1 MLYFRQALP
10 LAFFTPITYNVIIIK
25 ERKINNMDKNTN
37 DLTLCQKI
45 AGYCRISVDEELDR
59 DNTSIENQ
67 KKIIEEFVK
76 AKFPKC
82 KLSIYEDRDRSGYTF
97 EQREGYQKLR
107 KKLMNG
113 DISVLIV
120 KDFSRF
126 SRRNS
131 KGLVELE
138 DLRDAG
144 VRIISIGD
152 AIDYPT
158 YDDWTAI
165 QFRFLI
171 NEMPVTDTSK
181 KVRNVI
187 SRRQADGEWICSVPY
202 GYIISNMKKQEISVV
217 PDEAEVIR
225 KVFELYNDG
234 WGYKKIAN
242 YLTDKKIPTPRMK
255 EIQRAEERGDECK
268 LKAKPEWSIVTI
280 QGILSND
287 FYIGTLRQHKYTRK
301 KIHGVDTKVDES
313 EHFVFEN
320 HHEAIVDYKTWA
332 YTQEQLKKRTTTH
345 YRGVKK
351 YDNVYSGFM
360 FCGDCG
366 SPMFSMSRSDIAPA
380 YTCGTYH
387 KRGLKGCTSHHIR
400 VDFLDK
406 ILKEYVKLVRDNSKD
421 MIKELETAI
430 KKEST
435 EVKENENTF
444 ALLENQLQDAK
455 DELKAVKKRKIK
467 EIAKADEDTVEIIE
481 ETYAE
486 IEDDLINRIK
496 GLQNQINLSVDKR
509 NDIIRVNR
517 LAKTAIDI
525 FDNILI
531 KKNLDKKDLELL
543 IDKIIVFEDRIH
555 VKLKADIDNL
565 LKVGVVT
572 TFYYQQIE
580 GREELLEVAEEST
593 YTTEGSAVNFNH
605 DSKVISKK
613 MESPDT
619 RNNSTKSGINDLLT
633 TIVPLKTRNQ
643 PERLFT
649 VNVIS
654 SGDPLEIF
662 TDKDGEIILKKY
674 SPIGELGAFAQQ
686 YVEAAAQIIGHAICV
701 SDRDQIIAVAG
712 APKKDF
718 IGKVLHKELEE
729 AINDREAILAR
740 KGEKK
745 YIRILSNSDEE
756 YYGEIVQTILCEG
769 DAIGAVIILSRTESE
784 ALGEAEQKAAVIA
797 ANFLGKQ
804 MEG

>member
-1 MLYFRQALP
+1 
-10 LAFFTPITYNVIIIK
+10 
-25 ERKINNMDKNTN
+25 MDKNTN
-37 DLTLCQKI
+37 DLTLCQEI

-59 DNTSIENQ
+59 DNTSVENQ

-217 PDEAEVIR
+217 PDEAEVIC

-320 HHEAIVDYKTWA
+320 HHEAIIDYKTWA

-351 YDNVYSGFM
+351 YDNVYSGFL

-387 KRGLKGCTSHHIR
+387 KRGLKGCSSHHIR
-400 VDFLDK
+400 VDFLDS
-406 ILKEYVKLVRDNSKD
+406 ILKEYVKKVRDNSQD
-421 MIKELETAI
+421 MIKELETSI

-435 EVKENENTF
+435 EVKESENTF
-444 ALLENQLQDAK
+444 SLLESQLSDAK

-467 EIAKADEDTVEIIE
+467 EIAKADEDTATIIE

-486 IEDDLINRIK
+486 IEEELINRIK
-496 GLQNQINLSVDKR
+496 GFQNQMNLSVDKR
-509 NDIIRVNR
+509 NDIIRINR

-525 FDNILI
+525 FNDILN
-531 KKNLDKKDLELL
+531 KKNLDKKDLEMI

-572 TFYYQQIE
+572 TFYYQQVE
-580 GREELLEVAEEST
+580 GREQLLSVAEETNGNVAST
-593 YTTEGSAVNFNH
+593 ITDIGTDNSEHMEMIASEVKAGKETIVNFNH
-605 DSKVISKK
+605 DSKVIVNK
-613 MESPDT
+613 MESLDT
-619 RNNSTKSGINDLLT
+619 HNNLTKSGISELLT
-633 TIVPLKTRNQ
+633 TIVPLKTRNK

-674 SPIGELGAFAQQ
+674 SPIGELAIFAQE
-686 YVEAAAQIIGHAICV
+686 YVDATAQILGCPV
-701 SDRDQIIAVAG
+701 CLTDRDQIIAVAG
-712 APKKDF
+712 MSKKELL
-718 IGKVLHKELEE
+718 GKSLHKELEE
-729 AINDREAILAR
+729 AINDREAIMAK

-745 YIRILSNSDEE
+745 YIQITGDGNDLYE
-756 YYGEIVQTILCEG
+756 GQIVQTIISEG
-769 DAIGAVIILSRTESE
+769 DAIGAVVVLNKDGRNPLTET
-784 ALGEAEQKAAVIA
+784 EQKAAIIA

>member
-1 MLYFRQALP
+1 
-10 LAFFTPITYNVIIIK
+10 
-25 ERKINNMDKNTN
+25 MDKNTN
-37 DLTLCQKI
+37 DLTLCQEI

-217 PDEAEVIR
+217 PDEAEVIC

-320 HHEAIVDYKTWA
+320 HHEAIIDYKTWA
-332 YTQEQLKKRTTTH
+332 YTQEQLKKRTTSH

-387 KRGLKGCTSHHIR
+387 KRGLKGCSSHHIR
-400 VDFLDK
+400 VDFLDS
-406 ILKEYVKLVRDNSKD
+406 ILKEYVKKVRDNSQD
-421 MIKELETAI
+421 MIKELETSI

-435 EVKENENTF
+435 EVKESENTF
-444 ALLENQLQDAK
+444 SLLENQLSDAK

-486 IEDDLINRIK
+486 IEEELIHRIK
-496 GLQNQINLSVDKR
+496 GLQNQMNLSVDKR
-509 NDIIRVNR
+509 NDIIRINR

-525 FDNILI
+525 FNDILN
-531 KKNLDKKDLELL
+531 KKNLDKKDLELI

-572 TFYYQQIE
+572 TFYYQQVE
-580 GREELLEVAEEST
+580 GREQLLSVAEETNYGTS
-593 YTTEGSAVNFNH
+593 VNFNH

-619 RNNSTKSGINDLLT
+619 HNNSTKSGINDLLT
-633 TIVPLKTRNQ
+633 TIVPLKTRNK

-674 SPIGELGAFAQQ
+674 SPIGELAIFAQE
-686 YVEAAAQIIGHAICV
+686 YVDATAQILGCPVCV
-701 SDRDQIIAVAG
+701 TDRDQIIAVAG
-712 APKKDF
+712 MPKKELL
-718 IGKVLHKELEE
+718 GKSLHKELEE
-729 AINDREAILAR
+729 AINDREAIMAR

-745 YIRILSNSDEE
+745 YIQITGDENDLYE
-756 YYGEIVQTILCEG
+756 GLIVQTIISEG
-769 DAIGAVIILSRTESE
+769 DAIGAVVVLNKDGRNPLTET
-784 ALGEAEQKAAVIA
+784 EQKAAIIA

>member
-1 MLYFRQALP
+1 MEKY
-10 LAFFTPITYNVIIIK
+10 
-25 ERKINNMDKNTN
+25 TN
-37 DLTLCQKI
+37 DLMLTQEI

-76 AKFPKC
+76 AKFPQC

-97 EQREGYQKLR
+97 EQREGYQQLR

-113 DISVLIV
+113 DINVLIV

-225 KVFELYNDG
+225 KIFELYNDG

-320 HHEAIVDYKTWA
+320 HHEAIIDYKTWA

-351 YDNVYSGFM
+351 YDNVYSGFL

-387 KRGLKGCTSHHIR
+387 KRGLKGCSSHHIR
-400 VDFLDK
+400 VDFLDS
-406 ILKEYVKLVRDNSKD
+406 ILKEYVKKVRDNAQD
-421 MIKELETAI
+421 MIKELETSI

-435 EVKENENTF
+435 EVKESENTF
-444 ALLENQLQDAK
+444 SLLENQLSDAK

-486 IEDDLINRIK
+486 IEDELINRIK
-496 GLQNQINLSVDKR
+496 GLQNQMNLSVDKR
-509 NDIIRVNR
+509 NDIIRINR

-525 FDNILI
+525 FNDILN
-531 KKNLDKKDLELL
+531 KKKLDKKDLELI

-572 TFYYQQIE
+572 TFYYQQVE
-580 GREELLEVAEEST
+580 GREQLLSVAEESNYGT
-593 YTTEGSAVNFNH
+593 SVNFNQ
-605 DSKVISKK
+605 DSKVIVKH
-613 MESPDT
+613 MESTDT
-619 RNNSTKSGINDLLT
+619 QNNSTKSGINDALST
-633 TIVPLKTRNQ
+633 TVRLKTHNQ

-649 VNVIS
+649 VNVIN
-654 SGDPLEIF
+654 SGDPLEIY
-662 TDKDGEIILKKY
+662 TDREGQIILKKY
-674 SPIGELGAFAQQ
+674 SPVGELGEFARQ
-686 YVEAAAQIIGHAICV
+686 YAESLAQTTGNVICIT
-701 SDRDQIIAVAG
+701 DRDQIIAVSG
-712 APKKDF
+712 GSRKDMLMKP
-718 IGKVLHKELEE
+718 ISTQLENLIE
-729 AINDREAILAR
+729 ERENITATRDERRFVPITQGEEEFQAQAISPI
-740 KGEKK
+740 
-745 YIRILSNSDEE
+745 I
-756 YYGEIVQTILCEG
+756 CEG
-769 DAIGAVIILSRTESE
+769 DAIGSVIITTKEPKKHF
-784 ALGEAEQKAAVIA
+784 GETEQKLTLSAAG
-797 ANFLGKQ
+797 FLGKQ
-804 MEG
+804 MEN

>member
-1 MLYFRQALP
+1 ME
-10 LAFFTPITYNVIIIK
+10 K
-25 ERKINNMDKNTN
+25 HTN
-37 DLTLCQKI
+37 DLMFTQEI

-97 EQREGYQKLR
+97 EQREGYQQLR

-181 KVRNVI
+181 KVRSVI

-217 PDEAEVIR
+217 MDEAEVVR

-301 KIHGVDTKVDES
+301 KIHGADTKVDES

-320 HHEAIVDYKTWA
+320 HHAAIIDYKTWA

-351 YDNVYSGFM
+351 YDNVYSGFL

-366 SPMFSMSRSDIAPA
+366 SPMFSMSRSDVAPA

-387 KRGLKGCTSHHIR
+387 KRGLKGCSSHHIR
-400 VDFLDK
+400 VDFLDS
-406 ILKEYVKLVRDNSKD
+406 ILKEYVKKVRDNSQD
-421 MIKELETAI
+421 MIKELETSI

-435 EVKENENTF
+435 EVKESENTF
-444 ALLENQLQDAK
+444 SLLENQLSDAK

-467 EIAKADEDTVEIIE
+467 EIAKADEDTASIIE

-486 IEDDLINRIK
+486 IEDELINRIK
-496 GLQNQINLSVDKR
+496 GLQNQMNLSVDKR
-509 NDIIRVNR
+509 NDIIRINR

-525 FDNILI
+525 FNDILN
-531 KKNLDKKDLELL
+531 KKSLDKKDLELI

-565 LKVGVVT
+565 LKIGVVT
-572 TFYYQQIE
+572 TFYYQQVE
-580 GREELLEVAEEST
+580 GREQLLSVAEEMNDNMIGTITDIGTDSFAHMEMNESEMIASDEKAGKET
-593 YTTEGSAVNFNH
+593 IVNFNQ
-605 DSKVISKK
+605 DSKVIVKHK
-613 MESPDT
+613 ESPDT
-619 RNNSTKSGINDLLT
+619 HNNSTKSGINDLLT

-784 ALGEAEQKAAVIA
+784 VLGEAEQKAAVIA

>member
-1 MLYFRQALP
+1 
-10 LAFFTPITYNVIIIK
+10 
-25 ERKINNMDKNTN
+25 MDKNTN
-37 DLTLCQKI
+37 DLTLCQEI

-107 KKLMNG
+107 KKLMNSH
-113 DISVLIV
+113 ISVLIV

-242 YLTDKKIPTPRMK
+242 NLTDKKIPTPRMK

-387 KRGLKGCTSHHIR
+387 KRGLKGCSSHHIR
-400 VDFLDK
+400 VDFLDS
-406 ILKEYVKLVRDNSKD
+406 ILKEYVKKVRDNSQD
-421 MIKELETAI
+421 MIKELETSI

-435 EVKENENTF
+435 EVKESENTF
-444 ALLENQLQDAK
+444 SLLESQLSDAK

-467 EIAKADEDTVEIIE
+467 EIAKADEDTASIIE

-486 IEDDLINRIK
+486 IEDELINRIK
-496 GLQNQINLSVDKR
+496 GLQNQMNLSVDKR
-509 NDIIRVNR
+509 NDIIRINR

-525 FDNILI
+525 FNDILN
-531 KKNLDKKDLELL
+531 KKNLDKKDLELI

-565 LKVGVVT
+565 LKIGVVT
-572 TFYYQQIE
+572 TFYYQQVE
-580 GREELLEVAEEST
+580 GREQLLSVAEET
-593 YTTEGSAVNFNH
+593 KGNVASAITDIGTDNFAHMEMNELEMIASDKKAGKETIVNFNQ
-605 DSKVISKK
+605 DSKVIVKHK
-613 MESPDT
+613 ESPDT
-619 RNNSTKSGINDLLT
+619 RNNLTKLCVDDLLT
-633 TIVPLKTRNQ
+633 TTVPLKTRNK

-654 SGDPLEIF
+654 SGDPMEIY
-662 TDKDGEIILKKY
+662 TDMDGQIVLKKY
-674 SPIGELGAFAQQ
+674 SPMADVSEFA
-686 YVEAAAQIIGHAICV
+686 VEYAESIAQNTGMTIAIT
-701 SDRDQIIAVAG
+701 DRD
-712 APKKDF
+712 
-718 IGKVLHKELEE
+718 
-729 AINDREAILAR
+729 
-740 KGEKK
+740 
-745 YIRILSNSDEE
+745 
-756 YYGEIVQTILCEG
+756 C
-769 DAIGAVIILSRTESE
+769 
-784 ALGEAEQKAAVIA
+784 VIA
-797 ANFLGKQ
+797 AAGTQKKNVQGKHITKELNDIMDKRQSVVASASENDYVKAVTDYDCESEVISPIICAGDVLGMVIMFGNDKKQKLGESEKRIVKVAADFLGRH
-804 MEG
+804 MDN

>member
-1 MLYFRQALP
+1 
-10 LAFFTPITYNVIIIK
+10 
-25 ERKINNMDKNTN
+25 MDKNTN
-37 DLTLCQKI
+37 DLTLCQEI

-59 DNTSIENQ
+59 DNTSVENQ

-217 PDEAEVIR
+217 PDEAEVIC

-320 HHEAIVDYKTWA
+320 HHEAIIDYKTWA

-351 YDNVYSGFM
+351 YDNVYSGFL

-387 KRGLKGCTSHHIR
+387 KRGLKGCSSHHIR
-400 VDFLDK
+400 VDFLDS
-406 ILKEYVKLVRDNSKD
+406 ILKEYVKKVRDNSQD
-421 MIKELETAI
+421 MIKELETSI

-435 EVKENENTF
+435 EVKESENTF
-444 ALLENQLQDAK
+444 SLLESQLSDAK

-467 EIAKADEDTVEIIE
+467 EIAKADEDTATIIE

-486 IEDDLINRIK
+486 IEEELINRIK
-496 GLQNQINLSVDKR
+496 GFQNQMNLSVDKR
-509 NDIIRVNR
+509 NDIIRINR

-525 FDNILI
+525 FNDILN
-531 KKNLDKKDLELL
+531 KKNLDKKDLEMI

-572 TFYYQQIE
+572 TFYYQQVE
-580 GREELLEVAEEST
+580 GREQLISVAEEMNGNVAGT
-593 YTTEGSAVNFNH
+593 ITDIGTDNSAHMEMIASEVKAGKETIVNFNH
-605 DSKVISKK
+605 DSKVIVNK
-613 MESPDT
+613 MESLDT
-619 RNNSTKSGINDLLT
+619 HNNLTKSGISELLT
-633 TIVPLKTRNQ
+633 TIVPLKTRNK

-674 SPIGELGAFAQQ
+674 SPIGELAIFAQE
-686 YVEAAAQIIGHAICV
+686 YVDATAQILGCPVCV
-701 SDRDQIIAVAG
+701 TDRDQIIAVAG
-712 APKKDF
+712 MSKKELL
-718 IGKVLHKELEE
+718 GKSLHKELEE
-729 AINDREAILAR
+729 AINDREAIMAK

-745 YIRILSNSDEE
+745 YIQITGDGNDLYE
-756 YYGEIVQTILCEG
+756 GQIVQTIISEG
-769 DAIGAVIILSRTESE
+769 DAIGAVVVLNKDGRNPLTET
-784 ALGEAEQKAAVIA
+784 EQKAAIIA

>member
-1 MLYFRQALP
+1 
-10 LAFFTPITYNVIIIK
+10 
-25 ERKINNMDKNTN
+25 MDKNTN
-37 DLTLCQKI
+37 DLTLCQEI

-107 KKLMNG
+107 KKLMNSH
-113 DISVLIV
+113 ISVLIV

-387 KRGLKGCTSHHIR
+387 KRGLKGCSSHHIR
-400 VDFLDK
+400 VDFLDS
-406 ILKEYVKLVRDNSKD
+406 ILKEYVKKVRDNSQD
-421 MIKELETAI
+421 MIKELETSI

-435 EVKENENTF
+435 EVKESENTF
-444 ALLENQLQDAK
+444 SLLESQLSDAK

-467 EIAKADEDTVEIIE
+467 EIAKADEDTASIIE

-486 IEDDLINRIK
+486 IEDELINRIK
-496 GLQNQINLSVDKR
+496 GLQNQMNLSVDKR
-509 NDIIRVNR
+509 NDIIRINR

-525 FDNILI
+525 FNDILN
-531 KKNLDKKDLELL
+531 KKNLDKKDLELI

-565 LKVGVVT
+565 LKIGVVT
-572 TFYYQQIE
+572 TFYYQQVE
-580 GREELLEVAEEST
+580 GREQLLSVAEET
-593 YTTEGSAVNFNH
+593 KGNVASAITDIGTDNFAHMEMNELEMIASDKKAGKETIVNFNQ
-605 DSKVISKK
+605 DSKVIVKHK
-613 MESPDT
+613 ESPDT
-619 RNNSTKSGINDLLT
+619 RNNLTKLCVDDLLT
-633 TIVPLKTRNQ
+633 TTVPLKTRTK

-654 SGDPLEIF
+654 SGDPMEIY
-662 TDKDGEIILKKY
+662 TDMDGQIVLKKY
-674 SPIGELGAFAQQ
+674 SPMADVSEFA
-686 YVEAAAQIIGHAICV
+686 VEYAESIAQNTGMTIAIT
-701 SDRDQIIAVAG
+701 DRD
-712 APKKDF
+712 
-718 IGKVLHKELEE
+718 
-729 AINDREAILAR
+729 
-740 KGEKK
+740 
-745 YIRILSNSDEE
+745 
-756 YYGEIVQTILCEG
+756 C
-769 DAIGAVIILSRTESE
+769 
-784 ALGEAEQKAAVIA
+784 VIA
-797 ANFLGKQ
+797 AAGTQKKNVQGKHITKELNDIMDKRQSVVACASENDYVKAVTDYDCESEVISPIICAGDVLGMVIMFGNDKKQKLGESEKRIVKVAADFLGRH
-804 MEG
+804 MDN

>member
-1 MLYFRQALP
+1 
-10 LAFFTPITYNVIIIK
+10 
-25 ERKINNMDKNTN
+25 MDKNTN
-37 DLTLCQKI
+37 DLTLCQEI

-107 KKLMNG
+107 KKLMNSH
-113 DISVLIV
+113 ISVLIV

-387 KRGLKGCTSHHIR
+387 KRGLKGCSSHHIR
-400 VDFLDK
+400 VDFLDS
-406 ILKEYVKLVRDNSKD
+406 ILKEYVKKVRDNSQD
-421 MIKELETAI
+421 MIKELETSI

-435 EVKENENTF
+435 EVKESENTF
-444 ALLENQLQDAK
+444 SLLESQLSDAK

-467 EIAKADEDTVEIIE
+467 EIAKADEDTASIIE

-486 IEDDLINRIK
+486 IEDELINRIK
-496 GLQNQINLSVDKR
+496 GLQNQMNLSVDKR
-509 NDIIRVNR
+509 NDIIRINR

-525 FDNILI
+525 FNDILN
-531 KKNLDKKDLELL
+531 KKNLDKKDLELI

-565 LKVGVVT
+565 LKIGVVT
-572 TFYYQQIE
+572 TFYYQQVE
-580 GREELLEVAEEST
+580 GREQLLSVAEET
-593 YTTEGSAVNFNH
+593 KGNVASAITDIGTDNFAHMEMNELEMIASDKKAGKETIVNFNQ
-605 DSKVISKK
+605 DSKVIVKHK
-613 MESPDT
+613 ESPDT
-619 RNNSTKSGINDLLT
+619 RNNLTKLCVDDLLT
-633 TIVPLKTRNQ
+633 TTVPLKTRNK

-654 SGDPLEIF
+654 SGDPMEIY
-662 TDKDGEIILKKY
+662 TDMDGQIVLKKY
-674 SPIGELGAFAQQ
+674 SPMADVSEFA
-686 YVEAAAQIIGHAICV
+686 VEYAESIAQNTGMTIAIT
-701 SDRDQIIAVAG
+701 DRD
-712 APKKDF
+712 
-718 IGKVLHKELEE
+718 
-729 AINDREAILAR
+729 
-740 KGEKK
+740 
-745 YIRILSNSDEE
+745 
-756 YYGEIVQTILCEG
+756 C
-769 DAIGAVIILSRTESE
+769 
-784 ALGEAEQKAAVIA
+784 VIA
-797 ANFLGKQ
+797 AAGTQKKNVQGKHITKELNDIMDKRQSVMASASENDYVKAVTDYDCESEVISPIICAGDVLGMVIMFGNDKKQKLGESEKRIVKVAADFLGRH
-804 MEG
+804 MDN

>member
-1 MLYFRQALP
+1 ME
-10 LAFFTPITYNVIIIK
+10 K
-25 ERKINNMDKNTN
+25 HTN
-37 DLTLCQKI
+37 DLTINQEI
-45 AGYCRISVDEELDR
+45 AGYCRISADEELDR

-225 KVFELYNDG
+225 KIFELYNDG

-242 YLTDKKIPTPRMK
+242 CLTDKKIPTPRMK

-320 HHEAIVDYKTWA
+320 HHEAIIDYKTWA

-351 YDNVYSGFM
+351 YDNVYSGFL

-387 KRGLKGCTSHHIR
+387 KRGLKGCSSHHIR
-400 VDFLDK
+400 VDFLDS
-406 ILKEYVKLVRDNSKD
+406 ILKEYVKKVRDNAQD
-421 MIKELETAI
+421 MIKELETSI

-435 EVKENENTF
+435 EVKESENTF
-444 ALLENQLQDAK
+444 SLLENQLSDAK

-486 IEDDLINRIK
+486 IEDELINRIK
-496 GLQNQINLSVDKR
+496 GLQNQMNLSVDKR
-509 NDIIRVNR
+509 NDIIRINR

-525 FDNILI
+525 FNDILN
-531 KKNLDKKDLELL
+531 KKKLDKKDLELI

-572 TFYYQQIE
+572 TFYYQQVE
-580 GREELLEVAEEST
+580 GREQLLSVAEESNYGT
-593 YTTEGSAVNFNH
+593 SVNFNQ
-605 DSKVISKK
+605 DSKVIVKH
-613 MESPDT
+613 MESTDT
-619 RNNSTKSGINDLLT
+619 QNNSTKSGINDALST
-633 TIVPLKTRNQ
+633 TVRLKTHNQ

-649 VNVIS
+649 VNVIN
-654 SGDPLEIF
+654 SGDPLEIY
-662 TDKDGEIILKKY
+662 TDREGQIILKKY
-674 SPIGELGAFAQQ
+674 SPVGELGEFARQ
-686 YVEAAAQIIGHAICV
+686 YAESLAQTTGNVICIT
-701 SDRDQIIAVAG
+701 DRDQIIAVSG
-712 APKKDF
+712 GSRKDMLMKP
-718 IGKVLHKELEE
+718 ISTQLENLIE
-729 AINDREAILAR
+729 ERENITATREERRFVPITQGEEEFQAQAISPI
-740 KGEKK
+740 
-745 YIRILSNSDEE
+745 I
-756 YYGEIVQTILCEG
+756 CEG
-769 DAIGAVIILSRTESE
+769 DAIGSVIITTKEPKKHF
-784 ALGEAEQKAAVIA
+784 GETEQKLTLSAAG
-797 ANFLGKQ
+797 FLGKQ
-804 MEG
+804 MEN

>member
-1 MLYFRQALP
+1 
-10 LAFFTPITYNVIIIK
+10 
-25 ERKINNMDKNTN
+25 MDKNTN
-37 DLTLCQKI
+37 DLTLCQEI

-107 KKLMNG
+107 KKLMNSH
-113 DISVLIV
+113 ISVLIV

-387 KRGLKGCTSHHIR
+387 KRGLKGCSSHHIR
-400 VDFLDK
+400 VDFLDS
-406 ILKEYVKLVRDNSKD
+406 ILKEYVKKVRDNSQD
-421 MIKELETAI
+421 MIKELETSI

-435 EVKENENTF
+435 EVKESENTF
-444 ALLENQLQDAK
+444 SLLENQLSDAK

-467 EIAKADEDTVEIIE
+467 EIAKADEDTASIIE

-486 IEDDLINRIK
+486 IEDELINRIK
-496 GLQNQINLSVDKR
+496 GLQNQMNLSVDKR
-509 NDIIRVNR
+509 NDIIRINR

-525 FDNILI
+525 FNDILN
-531 KKNLDKKDLELL
+531 KKNLDKKDLELI

-565 LKVGVVT
+565 LKIGVVT
-572 TFYYQQIE
+572 TFYYQQVE
-580 GREELLEVAEEST
+580 GREQLLSVAEET
-593 YTTEGSAVNFNH
+593 KGNVASAITDIGTDNFAHMEMNELEMIASDKKAGKETIVNFNQ
-605 DSKVISKK
+605 DSKVIVKHK
-613 MESPDT
+613 ESPDT
-619 RNNSTKSGINDLLT
+619 RNNLTKLCVDDLLT
-633 TIVPLKTRNQ
+633 TTVPLKTRNK

-654 SGDPLEIF
+654 SGDPMEIY
-662 TDKDGEIILKKY
+662 TDMDGQIVLKKY
-674 SPIGELGAFAQQ
+674 SPMADVSEFA
-686 YVEAAAQIIGHAICV
+686 VEYAESIAQNTGMTIAIT
-701 SDRDQIIAVAG
+701 DRD
-712 APKKDF
+712 
-718 IGKVLHKELEE
+718 
-729 AINDREAILAR
+729 
-740 KGEKK
+740 
-745 YIRILSNSDEE
+745 
-756 YYGEIVQTILCEG
+756 C
-769 DAIGAVIILSRTESE
+769 
-784 ALGEAEQKAAVIA
+784 VIA
-797 ANFLGKQ
+797 AAGTQKKNVQGKHITKELNDIMDKRQSVVACASENDYVKAVTDYDCESEVISPIICAGDVLGMVIMFGNDKKQKLGESEKRIVKVAADFLGRH
-804 MEG
+804 MDN

>member
-1 MLYFRQALP
+1 
-10 LAFFTPITYNVIIIK
+10 
-25 ERKINNMDKNTN
+25 MDKNTN
-37 DLTLCQKI
+37 DLTLCQEI

-107 KKLMNG
+107 KKLMNSH
-113 DISVLIV
+113 ISVLIV

-187 SRRQADGEWICSVPY
+187 SRRPADGEWICSVPY

-387 KRGLKGCTSHHIR
+387 KRGLKGCSSHHIR
-400 VDFLDK
+400 VDFLDS
-406 ILKEYVKLVRDNSKD
+406 ILKEYVKKVRDNSQD
-421 MIKELETAI
+421 MIKELETSI

-435 EVKENENTF
+435 EVKESENTF
-444 ALLENQLQDAK
+444 SLLESQLSDAK

-467 EIAKADEDTVEIIE
+467 EIAKADEDTASIIE

-486 IEDDLINRIK
+486 IEDELINRIK
-496 GLQNQINLSVDKR
+496 GLQNQMNLSVDKR
-509 NDIIRVNR
+509 NDIIRINR

-525 FDNILI
+525 FNDILN
-531 KKNLDKKDLELL
+531 KKNLDKKDLELI

-565 LKVGVVT
+565 LKIGVVT
-572 TFYYQQIE
+572 TFYYQQVE
-580 GREELLEVAEEST
+580 GREQLLSVAEET
-593 YTTEGSAVNFNH
+593 KGNVASAITDIGTDNFAHMEMNELEMIASDKKAGKETIVNFNQ
-605 DSKVISKK
+605 DSKVIVKHK
-613 MESPDT
+613 ESPDT
-619 RNNSTKSGINDLLT
+619 RNNLTKLCVDDLLT
-633 TIVPLKTRNQ
+633 TTVPLKTRNK

-654 SGDPLEIF
+654 SGDPMEIY
-662 TDKDGEIILKKY
+662 TDMDGQIVLKKY
-674 SPIGELGAFAQQ
+674 SPMADVSEFA
-686 YVEAAAQIIGHAICV
+686 VEYAESIAQNTGMTIAIT
-701 SDRDQIIAVAG
+701 DRD
-712 APKKDF
+712 
-718 IGKVLHKELEE
+718 
-729 AINDREAILAR
+729 
-740 KGEKK
+740 
-745 YIRILSNSDEE
+745 
-756 YYGEIVQTILCEG
+756 C
-769 DAIGAVIILSRTESE
+769 
-784 ALGEAEQKAAVIA
+784 VIA
-797 ANFLGKQ
+797 AAGTQKKNVQGKHITKELNDIMDKRQSVVASASENDYVKAVTDYDCESEVISPIICAGDVLGMVIMFGNDKKQKLGESEKRIVKVAADFLGRH
-804 MEG
+804 MDN

>member
-1 MLYFRQALP
+1 
-10 LAFFTPITYNVIIIK
+10 
-25 ERKINNMDKNTN
+25 MDKNTN
-37 DLTLCQKI
+37 DLTLCQEI

-107 KKLMNG
+107 KKLMNSH
-113 DISVLIV
+113 ISVLIV

-387 KRGLKGCTSHHIR
+387 KRGLKGCSSHHIR
-400 VDFLDK
+400 VDFLDS
-406 ILKEYVKLVRDNSKD
+406 ILKEYVKKVRDNSQD
-421 MIKELETAI
+421 MIKELETSI

-435 EVKENENTF
+435 EVKESENTF
-444 ALLENQLQDAK
+444 SLLESQLSDAK

-467 EIAKADEDTVEIIE
+467 EIAKADEDTASIIE

-486 IEDDLINRIK
+486 IEDELINRIK
-496 GLQNQINLSVDKR
+496 GLQNQMNLSVDKR
-509 NDIIRVNR
+509 NDIIRINR

-525 FDNILI
+525 FNDILN
-531 KKNLDKKDLELL
+531 KKNLDKKDLELI

-565 LKVGVVT
+565 LKIGVVT
-572 TFYYQQIE
+572 TFYYQQVE
-580 GREELLEVAEEST
+580 GREQLLSVAEET
-593 YTTEGSAVNFNH
+593 KGNVASAITDIGTDNFAHMEMNELEMIASDKKAGKETIVNFNQ
-605 DSKVISKK
+605 DSKVIVKHK
-613 MESPDT
+613 ESPDT
-619 RNNSTKSGINDLLT
+619 RNNLTKLCVDDLLIT
-633 TIVPLKTRNQ
+633 TVPLKTRNK

-654 SGDPLEIF
+654 SGDPMEIY
-662 TDKDGEIILKKY
+662 TDMDGQIVLKKY
-674 SPIGELGAFAQQ
+674 SPMADVSEFA
-686 YVEAAAQIIGHAICV
+686 VEYAESIAQNTGMTIAIT
-701 SDRDQIIAVAG
+701 DRD
-712 APKKDF
+712 
-718 IGKVLHKELEE
+718 
-729 AINDREAILAR
+729 
-740 KGEKK
+740 
-745 YIRILSNSDEE
+745 
-756 YYGEIVQTILCEG
+756 C
-769 DAIGAVIILSRTESE
+769 
-784 ALGEAEQKAAVIA
+784 VIA
-797 ANFLGKQ
+797 AAGTQKKNVQGKHITKELNDIMDKRQSVVACASENDYVKAVTDYDCESEVISPIICAGDVLGMVIMFGNDKKQKLGESEKRIVKVAADFLGRH
-804 MEG
+804 MDN

>member
-1 MLYFRQALP
+1 
-10 LAFFTPITYNVIIIK
+10 
-25 ERKINNMDKNTN
+25 MDKNTN
-37 DLTLCQKI
+37 DLTLCQEI

-67 KKIIEEFVK
+67 KKIIEDFVK

-107 KKLMNG
+107 KKLMNSH
-113 DISVLIV
+113 ISVLIV

-387 KRGLKGCTSHHIR
+387 KRGLKGCSSHHIR
-400 VDFLDK
+400 VDFLDS
-406 ILKEYVKLVRDNSKD
+406 ILKEYVKKVRDNSQD
-421 MIKELETAI
+421 MIKELETSI

-435 EVKENENTF
+435 EVKESENTF
-444 ALLENQLQDAK
+444 SLLESQLSDAK

-467 EIAKADEDTVEIIE
+467 EIAKADEDTASIIE

-486 IEDDLINRIK
+486 IEDELINRIK
-496 GLQNQINLSVDKR
+496 GLQNQMNLSVDKR
-509 NDIIRVNR
+509 NDIIRINR

-525 FDNILI
+525 FNDILN
-531 KKNLDKKDLELL
+531 KKNLDKKDLELI

-565 LKVGVVT
+565 LKIGVVT
-572 TFYYQQIE
+572 TFYYQQVE
-580 GREELLEVAEEST
+580 GREQLLSVAEET
-593 YTTEGSAVNFNH
+593 KGNVASAITDIGTDNFAHMEMNELEMIASDKKAGKETIVNFNQ
-605 DSKVISKK
+605 DSKVIVKHK
-613 MESPDT
+613 ESPDT
-619 RNNSTKSGINDLLT
+619 RNNLTKLCVDDLLT
-633 TIVPLKTRNQ
+633 TTVPLKTRNK

-654 SGDPLEIF
+654 SGDPMEIY
-662 TDKDGEIILKKY
+662 TDMDGQIVLKKY
-674 SPIGELGAFAQQ
+674 SPMADVSEFA
-686 YVEAAAQIIGHAICV
+686 VEYAESIAQNTGMTIAIT
-701 SDRDQIIAVAG
+701 DRD
-712 APKKDF
+712 
-718 IGKVLHKELEE
+718 
-729 AINDREAILAR
+729 
-740 KGEKK
+740 
-745 YIRILSNSDEE
+745 
-756 YYGEIVQTILCEG
+756 C
-769 DAIGAVIILSRTESE
+769 
-784 ALGEAEQKAAVIA
+784 VIA
-797 ANFLGKQ
+797 AAGTQKKNVQGKHITKELNDIMDKRQSVVACASENDYVKAVTDYDCESEVISPIICAGDVLGMVIMFGNDKKQKLGESEKRIVKVAADFLGRH
-804 MEG
+804 MDN

>member
-1 MLYFRQALP
+1 ME
-10 LAFFTPITYNVIIIK
+10 K
-25 ERKINNMDKNTN
+25 HTN
-37 DLTLCQKI
+37 DLTLTQEI

-97 EQREGYQKLR
+97 EQREGYQQLR

-181 KVRNVI
+181 KVRSVI

-202 GYIISNMKKQEISVV
+202 GYVISNMKKQEISVV
-217 PDEAEVIR
+217 MDEAEVVR

-234 WGYKKIAN
+234 WGYKRIAN

-301 KIHGVDTKVDES
+301 KIHGADTKVDES

-320 HHEAIVDYKTWA
+320 HHEAIIDYKTWA

-351 YDNVYSGFM
+351 YDNVYSGFL

-387 KRGLKGCTSHHIR
+387 KRGLKGCSSHHIR
-400 VDFLDK
+400 VDFLDS
-406 ILKEYVKLVRDNSKD
+406 ILKEYVKKVRDNSQD
-421 MIKELETAI
+421 MIKELETSI

-435 EVKENENTF
+435 EVKESENTF
-444 ALLENQLQDAK
+444 SLLENQLSDAK

-486 IEDDLINRIK
+486 IEEELINRIK
-496 GLQNQINLSVDKR
+496 GLQNQMNLSVDKR
-509 NDIIRVNR
+509 NDIIRINR

-525 FDNILI
+525 FDDILN
-531 KKNLDKKDLELL
+531 KKNLDKKDLELI

-565 LKVGVVT
+565 LKIGVVT
-572 TFYYQQIE
+572 TFYYQQVE
-580 GREELLEVAEEST
+580 GREQLISVAEEMNGNVAGT
-593 YTTEGSAVNFNH
+593 ITDIGTDNSAHMEMIASEVKAGKETIVNFNH
-605 DSKVISKK
+605 DSKVIVNK
-613 MESPDT
+613 MESLDT
-619 RNNSTKSGINDLLT
+619 HNNLTKSGISELLT
-633 TIVPLKTRNQ
+633 TIVPLKTRNK

-674 SPIGELGAFAQQ
+674 SPIGELAIFAQE
-686 YVEAAAQIIGHAICV
+686 YVDATAQILGCPVCV
-701 SDRDQIIAVAG
+701 TDRDQIIAVAG
-712 APKKDF
+712 MSKKELL
-718 IGKVLHKELEE
+718 GKSLHKELEE
-729 AINDREAILAR
+729 AINDREAIMAK

-745 YIRILSNSDEE
+745 YIQITGDGNDLYE
-756 YYGEIVQTILCEG
+756 GQIVQTIISEG
-769 DAIGAVIILSRTESE
+769 DAIGAVVVLNKDGRNPLTET
-784 ALGEAEQKAAVIA
+784 EQKAAIIA

>member
-1 MLYFRQALP
+1 
-10 LAFFTPITYNVIIIK
+10 
-25 ERKINNMDKNTN
+25 MDKNTN
-37 DLTLCQKI
+37 DLTLCQEI

-107 KKLMNG
+107 KKLMNSH
-113 DISVLIV
+113 ISVLIV

-387 KRGLKGCTSHHIR
+387 KRGLKGCSSHHIR
-400 VDFLDK
+400 VDFLDS
-406 ILKEYVKLVRDNSKD
+406 ILKEYVKKVRDNSQD
-421 MIKELETAI
+421 MIKELETSI

-435 EVKENENTF
+435 EVKESENTF
-444 ALLENQLQDAK
+444 SILESQLSDAK

-467 EIAKADEDTVEIIE
+467 EIAKADEDTASIIE

-486 IEDDLINRIK
+486 IEDELINRIK
-496 GLQNQINLSVDKR
+496 GLQNQMNLSVDKR
-509 NDIIRVNR
+509 NDIIRINR

-525 FDNILI
+525 FNDILN
-531 KKNLDKKDLELL
+531 KKNLDKKDLELI

-565 LKVGVVT
+565 LKIGVVT
-572 TFYYQQIE
+572 TFYYQQVE
-580 GREELLEVAEEST
+580 GREQLLSVAEET
-593 YTTEGSAVNFNH
+593 KGNVASAITDIGTDNFAHMEMNELEMIASDKKAGKETIVNFNQ
-605 DSKVISKK
+605 DSKVIVKHK
-613 MESPDT
+613 ESPDT
-619 RNNSTKSGINDLLT
+619 RNNLTKLCVDDLLT
-633 TIVPLKTRNQ
+633 TTVPLKTRNK

-654 SGDPLEIF
+654 SGDPMEIY
-662 TDKDGEIILKKY
+662 TDMDGQIVLKKY
-674 SPIGELGAFAQQ
+674 SPMADVSEFA
-686 YVEAAAQIIGHAICV
+686 VEYAESIAQNTGMTIAIT
-701 SDRDQIIAVAG
+701 DRD
-712 APKKDF
+712 
-718 IGKVLHKELEE
+718 
-729 AINDREAILAR
+729 
-740 KGEKK
+740 
-745 YIRILSNSDEE
+745 
-756 YYGEIVQTILCEG
+756 C
-769 DAIGAVIILSRTESE
+769 
-784 ALGEAEQKAAVIA
+784 VIA
-797 ANFLGKQ
+797 AAGTQKKNVQGKHITKELNDIMDKRQSVVACASENDYVKAVTDYDCESEVISPIICAGDVLGMVIMFGNDKKQKLGESEKRIVKVAADFLGRH
-804 MEG
+804 MDN

>member
-619 RNNSTKSGINDLLT
+619 HNNSTKSGINDLLT

-784 ALGEAEQKAAVIA
+784 VLGEAEQKAAVIA

>member
-1 MLYFRQALP
+1 MEKH
-10 LAFFTPITYNVIIIK
+10 TTDIIVNK
-25 ERKINNMDKNTN
+25 E
-37 DLTLCQKI
+37 I

-67 KKIIEEFVK
+67 KKIIEEFMK

-82 KLSIYEDRDRSGYTF
+82 KLTIYEDRDRSGYTF
-97 EQREGYQKLR
+97 EQREQYQQLR
-107 KKLMNG
+107 KRLMNG
-113 DISVLIV
+113 EISILIV

-181 KVRNVI
+181 KVRSVI

-202 GYIISNMKKQEISVV
+202 GYIISNMKKQEISLVE
-217 PDEAEVIR
+217 DEAEVIR
-225 KVFELYNDG
+225 KVFELYNEG

-268 LKAKPEWSIVTI
+268 LKAKPEWSIITI
-280 QGILSND
+280 QGILAND

-301 KIHGVDTKVDES
+301 KIHGIDTKVDES

-320 HHEAIVDYKTWA
+320 HHEAIIDYKTFA
-332 YTQEQLKKRTTTH
+332 YTKEQLKKRTSTH

-351 YDNVYSGFM
+351 YENVYSGFM
-360 FCGDCG
+360 FCGDC
-366 SPMFSMSRSDIAPA
+366 SAPMFSMSRSDIAPA

-406 ILKEYVKLVRDNSKD
+406 ILKEYVKLVRDNSSD

-444 ALLENQLQDAK
+444 AILENQLADAK
-455 DELKAVKKRKIK
+455 NELKAVKKRKIK
-467 EIAKADEDTVEIIE
+467 EIARADEDTVDIIE
-481 ETYAE
+481 ETYVE
-486 IEDDLINRIK
+486 IEEELVNRIK

-525 FDNILI
+525 FNDILD
-531 KKNLDKKDLELL
+531 KKSLDKKDLELI

-572 TFYYQQIE
+572 TFYYEEVE
-580 GREELLEVAEEST
+580 GKEELLKVAENSE
-593 YTTEGSAVNFNH
+593 YNVVNFKY
-605 DSKVISKK
+605 DSKVIEKY
-613 MESPDT
+613 
-619 RNNSTKSGINDLLT
+619 LT
-633 TIVPLKTRNQ
+633 TKFDLKTRNKAK
-643 PERLFT
+643 RLFT

-662 TDKDGEIILKKY
+662 TDREGEIILKKY
-674 SPIGELGAFAQQ
+674 SPLGELTQFASQFADSLA
-686 YVEAAAQIIGHAICV
+686 VTSGCGIIIT
-701 SDRDQIIAVAG
+701 DRDHVIAG
-712 APKKDF
+712 AGGKKEY
-718 IGKVLHKELEE
+718 INRRITPELEE
-729 AINDREAILAR
+729 VIGERKSIKADDRPISVVEDS
-740 KGEKK
+740 KEKF
-745 YIRILSNSDEE
+745 NQV
-756 YYGEIVQTILCEG
+756 IVPIICEG
-769 DAIGAVIILSRTESE
+769 DVIGSVILVAKDIRDK
-784 ALGEAEQKAAVIA
+784 LGEEEYKMAQLSAG
-797 ANFLGKQ
+797 FLGKQ
-804 MEG
+804 MEN

>member
-1 MLYFRQALP
+1 ME
-10 LAFFTPITYNVIIIK
+10 K
-25 ERKINNMDKNTN
+25 HTN
-37 DLTLCQKI
+37 DLTLTQEI

-97 EQREGYQKLR
+97 EQREGYQMLR

-217 PDEAEVIR
+217 PDEAEVIC

-320 HHEAIVDYKTWA
+320 HHKAIIDYKTWV

-351 YDNVYSGFM
+351 YDNVYSGFL

-387 KRGLKGCTSHHIR
+387 KRGLKGCSSHHIR
-400 VDFLDK
+400 VDFLDS
-406 ILKEYVKLVRDNSKD
+406 ILKEYVKKVRDNSQD
-421 MIKELETAI
+421 MIKELETSI

-435 EVKENENTF
+435 EVKESENTF
-444 ALLENQLQDAK
+444 SLLENQLSDAK

-467 EIAKADEDTVEIIE
+467 EIAKADEDTASIIE
-481 ETYAE
+481 ETYVE
-486 IEDDLINRIK
+486 IEDELIHRIK

-509 NDIIRVNR
+509 NDIIRINR

-525 FDNILI
+525 FNDILN
-531 KKNLDKKDLELL
+531 KKNLDKKDLELI

-572 TFYYQQIE
+572 TFYYQQVE
-580 GREELLEVAEEST
+580 GREQLLSVAEETNYGTS
-593 YTTEGSAVNFNH
+593 VNFNH
-605 DSKVISKK
+605 DSKVISNKK
-613 MESPDT
+613 ESLDT
-619 RNNSTKSGINDLLT
+619 HNNLTKSGISELLT
-633 TIVPLKTRNQ
+633 TTVPLKTRNK

-654 SGDPLEIF
+654 SGDALQVRTDAILQEMFPSEQRAITSPILICIGSISIATTNASSLPSAPAYILPLSEPSTI
-662 TDKDGEIILKKY
+662 TLPLAITLPPGLTSPRIIIL
-674 SPIGELGAFAQQ
+674 L
-686 YVEAAAQIIGHAICV
+686 
-701 SDRDQIIAVAG
+701 SDS
-712 APKKDF
+712 
-718 IGKVLHKELEE
+718 
-729 AINDREAILAR
+729 
-740 KGEKK
+740 
-745 YIRILSNSDEE
+745 RI
-756 YYGEIVQTILCEG
+756 
-769 DAIGAVIILSRTESE
+769 
-784 ALGEAEQKAAVIA
+784 
-797 ANFLGKQ
+797 
-804 MEG
+804 

>member
-1 MLYFRQALP
+1 
-10 LAFFTPITYNVIIIK
+10 
-25 ERKINNMDKNTN
+25 MDKNTN
-37 DLTLCQKI
+37 DLTLCQEI

-107 KKLMNG
+107 KKLMNSH
-113 DISVLIV
+113 ISVLIV

-387 KRGLKGCTSHHIR
+387 KRGLKGCSSHHIR
-400 VDFLDK
+400 VDFLDS
-406 ILKEYVKLVRDNSKD
+406 ILKEYVKKVRDNSQD
-421 MIKELETAI
+421 MIKELETSI

-435 EVKENENTF
+435 EVKESENTF
-444 ALLENQLQDAK
+444 SLLESQLSDAK

-467 EIAKADEDTVEIIE
+467 EIAKADEDTASIIE

-486 IEDDLINRIK
+486 IEDELINRIK
-496 GLQNQINLSVDKR
+496 GLQNQMNLNVDKR
-509 NDIIRVNR
+509 NDIIRINR

-525 FDNILI
+525 FNDILN
-531 KKNLDKKDLELL
+531 KKNLDKKDLELI

-565 LKVGVVT
+565 LKIGVVT
-572 TFYYQQIE
+572 TFYYQQVE
-580 GREELLEVAEEST
+580 GREQLLSVAEET
-593 YTTEGSAVNFNH
+593 KGNVASAITDIGTDNFAHMEMNELEMIASDKKAGKETIVNFNQ
-605 DSKVISKK
+605 DSKVIVKHK
-613 MESPDT
+613 ESPDT
-619 RNNSTKSGINDLLT
+619 RNNLTKLCVDDLLT
-633 TIVPLKTRNQ
+633 TTVPLKTRNK

-654 SGDPLEIF
+654 SGDPMEIY
-662 TDKDGEIILKKY
+662 TDMDGQIVLKKY
-674 SPIGELGAFAQQ
+674 SPMADVSEFA
-686 YVEAAAQIIGHAICV
+686 VEYAESIAQNTGMTIAIT
-701 SDRDQIIAVAG
+701 DRD
-712 APKKDF
+712 
-718 IGKVLHKELEE
+718 
-729 AINDREAILAR
+729 
-740 KGEKK
+740 
-745 YIRILSNSDEE
+745 
-756 YYGEIVQTILCEG
+756 C
-769 DAIGAVIILSRTESE
+769 
-784 ALGEAEQKAAVIA
+784 VIA
-797 ANFLGKQ
+797 AAGTQKKNVQGKHITKELNDIMDKRQSVVASASENDYVKAVTDYDCESEVISPIICAGDVLGMVIMFGNDKKQKLGESEKRIVKVAADFLGRH
-804 MEG
+804 MDN

>member
-1 MLYFRQALP
+1 
-10 LAFFTPITYNVIIIK
+10 
-25 ERKINNMDKNTN
+25 MDKNTN
-37 DLTLCQKI
+37 DLTLCQEI

-107 KKLMNG
+107 KKLMNSH
-113 DISVLIV
+113 ISVLIV

-332 YTQEQLKKRTTTH
+332 YTKEQLKKRTTTH

-387 KRGLKGCTSHHIR
+387 KRGLKGCSSHHIR
-400 VDFLDK
+400 VDFLDS
-406 ILKEYVKLVRDNSKD
+406 ILKEYVKKVRDNSQD
-421 MIKELETAI
+421 MIKELETSI

-435 EVKENENTF
+435 EVKESENTF
-444 ALLENQLQDAK
+444 SLLESQLSDAK

-467 EIAKADEDTVEIIE
+467 EIAKADEDTASIIE

-486 IEDDLINRIK
+486 IEDELINRIK
-496 GLQNQINLSVDKR
+496 GLQNQMNLSVDKR
-509 NDIIRVNR
+509 NDIIRINR

-525 FDNILI
+525 FNDILN
-531 KKNLDKKDLELL
+531 KKNLDKKDLELI

-565 LKVGVVT
+565 LKIGVVT
-572 TFYYQQIE
+572 TFYYQQVE
-580 GREELLEVAEEST
+580 GREQLLSVAEET
-593 YTTEGSAVNFNH
+593 KGNVASAITDIGTDNFAHMEMNELEMIASDKKAGKETIVNFNQ
-605 DSKVISKK
+605 DSKVIVKHK
-613 MESPDT
+613 ESPDT
-619 RNNSTKSGINDLLT
+619 RNNLTKLCVDDLLT
-633 TIVPLKTRNQ
+633 TTVPLKTRNK

-654 SGDPLEIF
+654 SGDPMEIY
-662 TDKDGEIILKKY
+662 TDMDGQIVLKKY
-674 SPIGELGAFAQQ
+674 SPMADVSEFA
-686 YVEAAAQIIGHAICV
+686 VEYAESIAQNTGMTIAIT
-701 SDRDQIIAVAG
+701 DRD
-712 APKKDF
+712 
-718 IGKVLHKELEE
+718 
-729 AINDREAILAR
+729 
-740 KGEKK
+740 
-745 YIRILSNSDEE
+745 
-756 YYGEIVQTILCEG
+756 C
-769 DAIGAVIILSRTESE
+769 
-784 ALGEAEQKAAVIA
+784 VIA
-797 ANFLGKQ
+797 AAGTQKKNVQGKHITKELNDIMDKRQSVVACASENDYVKAVTDYDCESEVISPIICAGDVLGMVIMFGNDKKQKLGESEKRIVKVAADFLGRH
-804 MEG
+804 MDN

>member
-1 MLYFRQALP
+1 
-10 LAFFTPITYNVIIIK
+10 
-25 ERKINNMDKNTN
+25 MDKNTN
-37 DLTLCQKI
+37 DLILCQEI

-67 KKIIEEFVK
+67 KKIIDEFVK

-97 EQREGYQKLR
+97 EQREGYQQLR

-181 KVRNVI
+181 KVRSVI

-217 PDEAEVIR
+217 MDEAEVVR

-268 LKAKPEWSIVTI
+268 LKAKSEWSIVTI

-301 KIHGVDTKVDES
+301 KIHGADTKVDES

-320 HHEAIVDYKTWA
+320 HHEAIIDYKTWA

-351 YDNVYSGFM
+351 YDNVYSGFL

-387 KRGLKGCTSHHIR
+387 KRGLKGCSSHHIR
-400 VDFLDK
+400 VDFLDS
-406 ILKEYVKLVRDNSKD
+406 ILKEYVKKVRDNSQD
-421 MIKELETAI
+421 MIKELETSI

-435 EVKENENTF
+435 EVKESENTF
-444 ALLENQLQDAK
+444 TLLENQLTDAK

-467 EIAKADEDTVEIIE
+467 EISKVDEDTVEIIE

-486 IEDDLINRIK
+486 IEEELIHRIK
-496 GLQNQINLSVDKR
+496 GLQNQMNLSVDKR
-509 NDIIRVNR
+509 NDIIRINR

-525 FDNILI
+525 FNDILN
-531 KKNLDKKDLELL
+531 KKSLDKKDLELI

-565 LKVGVVT
+565 LKVGVAT
-572 TFYYQQIE
+572 TFYYQQVE
-580 GREELLEVAEEST
+580 GREQLLSVAEEMNGNVAGT
-593 YTTEGSAVNFNH
+593 ITDIGTDNSAHMEMIASEVKAGKETIVNFNQ
-605 DSKVISKK
+605 DSKVIVKHK
-613 MESPDT
+613 ESLDT
-619 RNNSTKSGINDLLT
+619 QDNSTKSGINDALST
-633 TIVPLKTRNQ
+633 TVRLKTRNQ

-662 TDKDGEIILKKY
+662 TDREGEIILKKY
-674 SPIGELGAFAQQ
+674 SPIGEMTAFAKQ
-686 YVEAAAQIIGHAICV
+686 YAESLAQV
-701 SDRDQIIAVAG
+701 SGKIALIADRDQFIAAAG
-712 APKKDF
+712 GLKNLL
-718 IGKVLHKELEE
+718 GKSISHRMEE
-729 AINDREAILAR
+729 KLNDREILLLSKADKNFVEIANEPLPDLTQYVSAPILA
-740 KGEKK
+740 
-745 YIRILSNSDEE
+745 
-756 YYGEIVQTILCEG
+756 EG
-769 DAIGAVIILSRTESE
+769 DVIGAVILAANNEKE
-784 ALGEAEQKAAVIA
+784 KLGEVEKKLVLSAAG
-797 ANFLGKQ
+797 FLGRQ
-804 MEG
+804 MEQ

>member
-1 MLYFRQALP
+1 
-10 LAFFTPITYNVIIIK
+10 
-25 ERKINNMDKNTN
+25 MDKNTS
-37 DLTLCQKI
+37 DLTLCQEI

-107 KKLMNG
+107 KKLMNSH
-113 DISVLIV
+113 ISVLIV

-387 KRGLKGCTSHHIR
+387 KRGLKGCSSHHIR
-400 VDFLDK
+400 VDFLDS
-406 ILKEYVKLVRDNSKD
+406 ILKEYVKKVRDNSQD
-421 MIKELETAI
+421 MIKELETSI

-435 EVKENENTF
+435 EVKESENTF
-444 ALLENQLQDAK
+444 SLLESQLSDAK

-467 EIAKADEDTVEIIE
+467 EIAKADEDTASIIE

-486 IEDDLINRIK
+486 IEDELINRIK
-496 GLQNQINLSVDKR
+496 GLQNQMNLSVDKR
-509 NDIIRVNR
+509 NDIIRINR

-525 FDNILI
+525 FNDILN
-531 KKNLDKKDLELL
+531 KKNLDKKDLELI

-565 LKVGVVT
+565 LKIGVVT
-572 TFYYQQIE
+572 TFYYQQVE
-580 GREELLEVAEEST
+580 GREQLLSVAEET
-593 YTTEGSAVNFNH
+593 KGNVASAITDIGTDNFAHMEMNELEMIASDKKAGKETIVNFNQ
-605 DSKVISKK
+605 DSKVIVKHK
-613 MESPDT
+613 ESPDT
-619 RNNSTKSGINDLLT
+619 RNNLTKLCVDDLLT
-633 TIVPLKTRNQ
+633 TTVPLKTRNK

-654 SGDPLEIF
+654 SGDPMEIY
-662 TDKDGEIILKKY
+662 TDMDGQIVLKKY
-674 SPIGELGAFAQQ
+674 SPMADVSEFA
-686 YVEAAAQIIGHAICV
+686 VEYAESIAQNTGMTIAIT
-701 SDRDQIIAVAG
+701 DRD
-712 APKKDF
+712 
-718 IGKVLHKELEE
+718 
-729 AINDREAILAR
+729 
-740 KGEKK
+740 
-745 YIRILSNSDEE
+745 
-756 YYGEIVQTILCEG
+756 C
-769 DAIGAVIILSRTESE
+769 
-784 ALGEAEQKAAVIA
+784 VIA
-797 ANFLGKQ
+797 AAGTQKKNVQGKHITKELNDIMDKRQSVVASASENDYVKAVTDYDCESEVISPIICAGDVLGMVIMFGNDKKQKLGESEKRIVKVAADFLGRH
-804 MEG
+804 MDN

>member
-1 MLYFRQALP
+1 
-10 LAFFTPITYNVIIIK
+10 
-25 ERKINNMDKNTN
+25 MDKNTN
-37 DLTLCQKI
+37 DLTLCQEI

-107 KKLMNG
+107 KKLMNSH
-113 DISVLIV
+113 ISVLIV

-387 KRGLKGCTSHHIR
+387 KRGLKGCSSHHIR
-400 VDFLDK
+400 VDFLDS
-406 ILKEYVKLVRDNSKD
+406 ILKEYVKKVRDNSQD
-421 MIKELETAI
+421 MIKELETSI

-435 EVKENENTF
+435 EVKESENTF
-444 ALLENQLQDAK
+444 SLLESQLSDAK

-467 EIAKADEDTVEIIE
+467 EIAKADEDTASIIE
-481 ETYAE
+481 ETYAD
-486 IEDDLINRIK
+486 IEDELINRIK
-496 GLQNQINLSVDKR
+496 GLQNQMNLSVDKR
-509 NDIIRVNR
+509 NDIIRINR

-525 FDNILI
+525 FNDILN
-531 KKNLDKKDLELL
+531 KKNLDKKDLELI

-565 LKVGVVT
+565 LKIGVVT
-572 TFYYQQIE
+572 TFYYQQVE
-580 GREELLEVAEEST
+580 GREQLLSVAEET
-593 YTTEGSAVNFNH
+593 KGNVASAITDIGTDNFAHMEMNELEMIASDKKAGKETIVNFNQ
-605 DSKVISKK
+605 DSKVIVKHK
-613 MESPDT
+613 ESPDT
-619 RNNSTKSGINDLLT
+619 RNNLTKLCVDDLLT
-633 TIVPLKTRNQ
+633 TTVPLKTRNK

-654 SGDPLEIF
+654 SGDPMEIY
-662 TDKDGEIILKKY
+662 TDMDGQIVLKKY
-674 SPIGELGAFAQQ
+674 SPMADVSEFA
-686 YVEAAAQIIGHAICV
+686 VEYAESIAQNTGMTIAIT
-701 SDRDQIIAVAG
+701 DRD
-712 APKKDF
+712 
-718 IGKVLHKELEE
+718 
-729 AINDREAILAR
+729 
-740 KGEKK
+740 
-745 YIRILSNSDEE
+745 
-756 YYGEIVQTILCEG
+756 C
-769 DAIGAVIILSRTESE
+769 
-784 ALGEAEQKAAVIA
+784 VIA
-797 ANFLGKQ
+797 AAGTQKKNVQGKHITKELNDIMDKRQSVVACASENDYVKAVTDYDCESEVISPIICAGDVLGMVIMFGNDKKQKLGESEKRIVKVAADFLGRH
-804 MEG
+804 MDN

>member
-1 MLYFRQALP
+1 
-10 LAFFTPITYNVIIIK
+10 
-25 ERKINNMDKNTN
+25 MDKNTN
-37 DLTLCQKI
+37 DLTLCQEI

-217 PDEAEVIR
+217 PDEAEVIC

-320 HHEAIVDYKTWA
+320 HHEAIIDYKTWA
-332 YTQEQLKKRTTTH
+332 YTQEQLKKRTTSH

-387 KRGLKGCTSHHIR
+387 KRGLKGCSSHHIR
-400 VDFLDK
+400 VDFLDS
-406 ILKEYVKLVRDNSKD
+406 ILKEYVKKVRDNSQD
-421 MIKELETAI
+421 MIKELETSI

-435 EVKENENTF
+435 EVKESENTF
-444 ALLENQLQDAK
+444 SLLENQLSDAK

-486 IEDDLINRIK
+486 IEEELIHRIK
-496 GLQNQINLSVDKR
+496 GLQNQMNLSVDKR
-509 NDIIRVNR
+509 NDIIRINR

-525 FDNILI
+525 FNDILN
-531 KKNLDKKDLELL
+531 KKNLDKKDLELI

-572 TFYYQQIE
+572 TFYYQQVE
-580 GREELLEVAEEST
+580 GREQLLSVAEETNYGTS
-593 YTTEGSAVNFNH
+593 VNFNH

-619 RNNSTKSGINDLLT
+619 HNNSTKSGINDLLT
-633 TIVPLKTRNQ
+633 TIVPLKTRNK

-674 SPIGELGAFAQQ
+674 SPIGELAIFAQE
-686 YVEAAAQIIGHAICV
+686 YVDATAQILGCPVCV
-701 SDRDQIIAVAG
+701 TDRDQIIAVAG
-712 APKKDF
+712 MSKKELL
-718 IGKVLHKELEE
+718 GKSLHKELEE
-729 AINDREAILAR
+729 AINDREAIMAK

-745 YIRILSNSDEE
+745 YIQITGDGNDLYE
-756 YYGEIVQTILCEG
+756 GQIVQTIISEG
-769 DAIGAVIILSRTESE
+769 DAIGAVVVLNKDGRNPLTET
-784 ALGEAEQKAAVIA
+784 EQKAAIIA

>member
-1 MLYFRQALP
+1 
-10 LAFFTPITYNVIIIK
+10 
-25 ERKINNMDKNTN
+25 MDKNTN
-37 DLTLCQKI
+37 DLTLCQEI

-107 KKLMNG
+107 KKLMNSH
-113 DISVLIV
+113 ISVLIV

-387 KRGLKGCTSHHIR
+387 KRGLKGCSSHHIR
-400 VDFLDK
+400 VDFLDS
-406 ILKEYVKLVRDNSKD
+406 ILKEYVKKVRDNSQD
-421 MIKELETAI
+421 MIKELETSI

-435 EVKENENTF
+435 EVKESENTF
-444 ALLENQLQDAK
+444 SLLESQLSDAK

-467 EIAKADEDTVEIIE
+467 EIAKADEDTASIIE

-486 IEDDLINRIK
+486 IEDELINRIK
-496 GLQNQINLSVDKR
+496 GLQNQMNLSVDKR
-509 NDIIRVNR
+509 NDIIRINR

-525 FDNILI
+525 FNDILN
-531 KKNLDKKDLELL
+531 KKNLDKKDLELI

-565 LKVGVVT
+565 LKIGVVT
-572 TFYYQQIE
+572 TFYYQQVE
-580 GREELLEVAEEST
+580 GREQLLSVAEET
-593 YTTEGSAVNFNH
+593 KGNVASAITDIGTDNFAHMEMNELEMIASDKKAGKETIVNFNQ
-605 DSKVISKK
+605 DSKVIVKHK
-613 MESPDT
+613 ESPDT
-619 RNNSTKSGINDLLT
+619 RNNLTKLCVDDLLT
-633 TIVPLKTRNQ
+633 TTVPLKTRNK

-654 SGDPLEIF
+654 SGDPMEIY
-662 TDKDGEIILKKY
+662 TDMDGQIVLKKY
-674 SPIGELGAFAQQ
+674 SPMADVSEFA
-686 YVEAAAQIIGHAICV
+686 VEYAESIAQNTGMTIAIT
-701 SDRDQIIAVAG
+701 DRD
-712 APKKDF
+712 
-718 IGKVLHKELEE
+718 
-729 AINDREAILAR
+729 
-740 KGEKK
+740 
-745 YIRILSNSDEE
+745 
-756 YYGEIVQTILCEG
+756 C
-769 DAIGAVIILSRTESE
+769 
-784 ALGEAEQKAAVIA
+784 VIA
-797 ANFLGKQ
+797 AAGTQKKNVQGKHITKELNDIMDKRQSVVSCASENDYVKAVTDYDCESEVISPIICAGDVLGMVIMFGNDKKQKLGESEKRIVKVAADFLGRH
-804 MEG
+804 MDN

>member
-1 MLYFRQALP
+1 
-10 LAFFTPITYNVIIIK
+10 
-25 ERKINNMDKNTN
+25 MDKNTN
-37 DLTLCQKI
+37 DLTLCQEI

-107 KKLMNG
+107 KKLMNSH
-113 DISVLIV
+113 ISVLIV

-387 KRGLKGCTSHHIR
+387 KRGLKGCSSHHIR
-400 VDFLDK
+400 VDFLDS
-406 ILKEYVKLVRDNSKD
+406 ILKEYVKKVRDNSQD
-421 MIKELETAI
+421 MIKELETSI

-435 EVKENENTF
+435 EVKESENTF
-444 ALLENQLQDAK
+444 SLLESQLSDAK

-467 EIAKADEDTVEIIE
+467 EIAKADEDTASIIE

-486 IEDDLINRIK
+486 IEDELINRIK
-496 GLQNQINLSVDKR
+496 GLQNQMNLSVDKR
-509 NDIIRVNR
+509 NDIIRINR

-525 FDNILI
+525 FNDILN
-531 KKNLDKKDLELL
+531 KKNLDKKDLELI

-565 LKVGVVT
+565 LKIGVVT
-572 TFYYQQIE
+572 TFYYQQVE
-580 GREELLEVAEEST
+580 GREQLLSVAEET
-593 YTTEGSAVNFNH
+593 KGNVASAITDIGTDNFAHMEMNELEMIASDKKAGKETIVNFNQ
-605 DSKVISKK
+605 DSKVIVKHK
-613 MESPDT
+613 ESPDT
-619 RNNSTKSGINDLLT
+619 RNNLTKLCVDDLLT
-633 TIVPLKTRNQ
+633 TTVPLKTRNK

-654 SGDPLEIF
+654 SGDPMEIY
-662 TDKDGEIILKKY
+662 TDMDGQIVLKKY
-674 SPIGELGAFAQQ
+674 SPMADVSEFA
-686 YVEAAAQIIGHAICV
+686 VEYAESIAQNTGMTIAIT
-701 SDRDQIIAVAG
+701 DRD
-712 APKKDF
+712 
-718 IGKVLHKELEE
+718 
-729 AINDREAILAR
+729 
-740 KGEKK
+740 
-745 YIRILSNSDEE
+745 
-756 YYGEIVQTILCEG
+756 C
-769 DAIGAVIILSRTESE
+769 
-784 ALGEAEQKAAVIA
+784 VIA
-797 ANFLGKQ
+797 AAGTQKKNLQGKHITKELNDVMDKRQSVVASASESDYVKVVTDYDCESEVISPIICAGDVLGMVIMFGNDKKQKLGESEKRIVKVAADFLGRH
-804 MEG
+804 MDN

>member
-1 MLYFRQALP
+1 
-10 LAFFTPITYNVIIIK
+10 
-25 ERKINNMDKNTN
+25 MDKNTN
-37 DLTLCQKI
+37 DLTLCQEI

-107 KKLMNG
+107 KKLMNSH
-113 DISVLIV
+113 ISVLIV

-387 KRGLKGCTSHHIR
+387 KRGLKGCSSHHIR
-400 VDFLDK
+400 VDFLDS
-406 ILKEYVKLVRDNSKD
+406 ILKEYVKKVRDNSQD
-421 MIKELETAI
+421 MIKELETSI

-435 EVKENENTF
+435 EVKESENTF
-444 ALLENQLQDAK
+444 SLLESQLSDAK

-467 EIAKADEDTVEIIE
+467 EIAKADEDTASIIE

-486 IEDDLINRIK
+486 IEDELINRIK
-496 GLQNQINLSVDKR
+496 GLQNQMNLSVDKR
-509 NDIIRVNR
+509 NDIIRINR

-525 FDNILI
+525 FNDILN
-531 KKNLDKKDLELL
+531 KKNLDKKDLELI
-543 IDKIIVFEDRIH
+543 IDKIIVFEDRIY

-565 LKVGVVT
+565 LKIGVVT
-572 TFYYQQIE
+572 TFYYQQVE
-580 GREELLEVAEEST
+580 GREQLLSVAEET
-593 YTTEGSAVNFNH
+593 KGNVASAITDIGTDNFAHMEMNELEMIASDKKAGKETIVNFNQ
-605 DSKVISKK
+605 DSKVIVKHK
-613 MESPDT
+613 ESPDT
-619 RNNSTKSGINDLLT
+619 RNNLTKLCVDDLLT
-633 TIVPLKTRNQ
+633 TTVPLKTRNK

-654 SGDPLEIF
+654 SGDPMEIY
-662 TDKDGEIILKKY
+662 TDMDGQIVLKKY
-674 SPIGELGAFAQQ
+674 SPMADVSEFA
-686 YVEAAAQIIGHAICV
+686 VEYAESIAQNTGMTIAIT
-701 SDRDQIIAVAG
+701 DRD
-712 APKKDF
+712 
-718 IGKVLHKELEE
+718 
-729 AINDREAILAR
+729 
-740 KGEKK
+740 
-745 YIRILSNSDEE
+745 
-756 YYGEIVQTILCEG
+756 C
-769 DAIGAVIILSRTESE
+769 
-784 ALGEAEQKAAVIA
+784 VIA
-797 ANFLGKQ
+797 AAGTQKKNVQGKHITKELNDIMDKRQSVVASASENDYVKAVTDYDCESEVISPIICAGDVLGMVIMFGNDKKQKLGESEKRIVKVAADFLGRH
-804 MEG
+804 MDN

>member
-1 MLYFRQALP
+1 
-10 LAFFTPITYNVIIIK
+10 
-25 ERKINNMDKNTN
+25 MDKNTN
-37 DLTLCQKI
+37 DLTLCQEI

-332 YTQEQLKKRTTTH
+332 CTQEQLKKRTTTH

-406 ILKEYVKLVRDNSKD
+406 ILKEYVKLVRDNSQD

-525 FDNILI
+525 FDDILI

-580 GREELLEVAEEST
+580 GREELLKVAEEST
-593 YTTEGSAVNFNH
+593 YTTEGSVVNFNQ
-605 DSKVISKK
+605 DSKVIVKHK
-613 MESPDT
+613 ESPDT
-619 RNNSTKSGINDLLT
+619 RNNLTKSGVGDLLT
-633 TIVPLKTRNQ
+633 TTVRLKTRNK

-654 SGDPLEIF
+654 SGDPMEIF
-662 TDKDGEIILKKY
+662 TDKEGEIVLKKY
-674 SPIGELGAFAQQ
+674 SPLGELAECAKEYSESLARMTGN
-686 YVEAAAQIIGHAICV
+686 VVCI
-701 SDRDQIIAVAG
+701 SDREQIIAVSG
-712 APKKDF
+712 TVK
-718 IGKVLHKELEE
+718 KELVEKPVSDKLE
-729 AINDREAILAR
+729 QIMHDRENFMSDDNKRNHIN
-740 KGEKK
+740 
-745 YIRILSNSDEE
+745 ISDEIENE
-756 YYGEIVQTILCEG
+756 YNSQIISPIICHG
-769 DAIGAVIILSRTESE
+769 DVLGAVIMLSKDGKKQF
-784 ALGEAEQKAAVIA
+784 GEQEKQMVMVASD
-797 ANFLGKQ
+797 FLGHH
-804 MEG
+804 MES

>member
-1 MLYFRQALP
+1 
-10 LAFFTPITYNVIIIK
+10 
-25 ERKINNMDKNTN
+25 MDKNTN
-37 DLTLCQKI
+37 DLTLCQEI

-107 KKLMNG
+107 KKLMNSH
-113 DISVLIV
+113 ISVLIV

-387 KRGLKGCTSHHIR
+387 KRGLKGCSSHHIR
-400 VDFLDK
+400 VDFLDS
-406 ILKEYVKLVRDNSKD
+406 ILKEYVKKVRDNSQD
-421 MIKELETAI
+421 MIKELETSI

-435 EVKENENTF
+435 EVKESENTF
-444 ALLENQLQDAK
+444 SLLESQLSDAK

-467 EIAKADEDTVEIIE
+467 EIAKADEDTASIIE

-486 IEDDLINRIK
+486 IEDELINRIK
-496 GLQNQINLSVDKR
+496 GLQNQMNLSVDKR
-509 NDIIRVNR
+509 NDIIRINR

-525 FDNILI
+525 FNDILN
-531 KKNLDKKDLELL
+531 KKNLDKKDLELI
-543 IDKIIVFEDRIH
+543 IDKIIVFEDRIY

-565 LKVGVVT
+565 LKIGVVT
-572 TFYYQQIE
+572 TFYYQQVE
-580 GREELLEVAEEST
+580 GREQLLSVAEET
-593 YTTEGSAVNFNH
+593 KGNVASAITDIGTDNFAHMEMNELEMIASDKKAGKETIVNFNQ
-605 DSKVISKK
+605 DSKVIVKHK
-613 MESPDT
+613 ESPDT
-619 RNNSTKSGINDLLT
+619 RNNLTKLCVDDLLT
-633 TIVPLKTRNQ
+633 TTVPLKTRNK

-654 SGDPLEIF
+654 SGDPMEIY
-662 TDKDGEIILKKY
+662 TDMDGQIVLKKY
-674 SPIGELGAFAQQ
+674 SPMADVSEFA
-686 YVEAAAQIIGHAICV
+686 VEYAESIAQNTGMTIAIT
-701 SDRDQIIAVAG
+701 DRD
-712 APKKDF
+712 
-718 IGKVLHKELEE
+718 
-729 AINDREAILAR
+729 
-740 KGEKK
+740 
-745 YIRILSNSDEE
+745 
-756 YYGEIVQTILCEG
+756 C
-769 DAIGAVIILSRTESE
+769 
-784 ALGEAEQKAAVIA
+784 VIA
-797 ANFLGKQ
+797 AAGTQKKNVQGKHITKELNDIMDKRQSVVACASENDYVKAVTDYDCESEVISPIICAGDVLGMVIMFGNDKKQKLGESEKRIVKVAADFLGRH
-804 MEG
+804 MDN

>member
-1 MLYFRQALP
+1 
-10 LAFFTPITYNVIIIK
+10 
-25 ERKINNMDKNTN
+25 MDKNTN
-37 DLTLCQKI
+37 DLTLCQEI

-107 KKLMNG
+107 KKLMNSH
-113 DISVLIV
+113 ISVLIV

-387 KRGLKGCTSHHIR
+387 KRGLKGCSSHHIR
-400 VDFLDK
+400 VDFLDS
-406 ILKEYVKLVRDNSKD
+406 ILKEYVKKVRDNSQD
-421 MIKELETAI
+421 MIKELETSI
-430 KKEST
+430 KEEST
-435 EVKENENTF
+435 EVKESENTF
-444 ALLENQLQDAK
+444 SLLESQLSDAK

-467 EIAKADEDTVEIIE
+467 EIAKADEDTASIIE

-486 IEDDLINRIK
+486 IEDELINRIK
-496 GLQNQINLSVDKR
+496 GLQNQMNLSVDKR
-509 NDIIRVNR
+509 NDIIRINR

-525 FDNILI
+525 FNDILN
-531 KKNLDKKDLELL
+531 KKNLDKKDLELI

-565 LKVGVVT
+565 LKIGVVT
-572 TFYYQQIE
+572 TFYYQQVE
-580 GREELLEVAEEST
+580 GREQLLSVAEET
-593 YTTEGSAVNFNH
+593 KGNVASAITDIGTDNFAHMEMNELEMIASDKKAGKETIVNFNQ
-605 DSKVISKK
+605 DSKVIVKHK
-613 MESPDT
+613 ESPDT
-619 RNNSTKSGINDLLT
+619 RNNLTKLCVDDLLT
-633 TIVPLKTRNQ
+633 TTVPLKTRNK

-654 SGDPLEIF
+654 SGDPMEIY
-662 TDKDGEIILKKY
+662 TDMDGQIVLKKY
-674 SPIGELGAFAQQ
+674 SPMADVSEFA
-686 YVEAAAQIIGHAICV
+686 VEYAESIAQNTGMTIAIT
-701 SDRDQIIAVAG
+701 DRD
-712 APKKDF
+712 
-718 IGKVLHKELEE
+718 
-729 AINDREAILAR
+729 
-740 KGEKK
+740 
-745 YIRILSNSDEE
+745 
-756 YYGEIVQTILCEG
+756 C
-769 DAIGAVIILSRTESE
+769 
-784 ALGEAEQKAAVIA
+784 VIA
-797 ANFLGKQ
+797 AAGTQKKNVQGKHITKELNDIMDKRQSVVASASENDYVKAVTDYDCESEVISPIICAGDVLGMVIMFGNDKKQKLGESEKRIVKVAADFLGRH
-804 MEG
+804 MDN